1 VESIPLKDKNLTMK
15 YTLFIFLLLASSLSA
30 QTSFSSLYM
39 KYPSVPKGFIEAYA
53 FTHTRMQALTKEEA
67 LSCSNIPQ
75 PFGILGLFDQ
85 GNHYFIENAKKISQ
99 IAGISLQAMK
109 SSEEQ
114 QLAAFAQACDILV
127 QNHLDQGLSEGEIIY
142 QLMVQLSEIPKS
154 NAGNLY
160 AFESSVF
167 SVYQFLQDEEMAA
180 KYGFPQRNFDLRA
193 VFGDDNYTVLSAP
206 QIKLQPNLVQTQ
218 TGAIYNASMAST
230 KSADYGPA
238 LWNPAPNCNYS
249 SRNGTAISAVTIHT
263 VQGSYSGAIS
273 WGLNCNAQV
282 SYHYVVRSSD
292 GQVTQM
298 VLESNKAWHVGTAN
312 PYTIGIEHEG
322 YVSNAAWYTNAMYQ
336 SSANL
341 VKEITQSGYGI
352 NPLRTYDGTS
362 SSSGQVLGDC
372 LKIKGHQHYANQTHT
387 DPGINWNWPKY
398 YLLINNNYTPTV
410 ITNASGNL
418 YDSGGSNGNYG
429 NDERKVWVIQPS
441 NGASVQLTFSAF
453 NTQTGKDKVWIY
465 DGNSTNA
472 PLIGSYSGTTL
483 PPVIQST
490 GSALTLEFRSD
501 CGTTQ
506 SGWAASYISSAQLT
520 DVTPPVSTVSLPLA
534 WHTQDFTTGLVS
546 TDPGSGVAH
555 SFYNVSSRSNATNPK
570 YSNKSYGFFREEF
583 SGTAFQWTNQT
594 GSFQIGNG
602 IFSMNDASQNNSN
615 TYAQLTQNQQQTYL
629 YTWRQRITSANANQR
644 AGMHFFCSDP
654 TLANRGN
661 SYFVF
666 FREETDKV
674 QIYEVNN
681 DVFTLQY
688 EAPVTLVPNQW
699 YNIKVIYSYSSG
711 NIIVYTNDNLVATW
725 HDNTPLAQGNSIS
738 LRSGA
743 CTVDFDNIFVYQA
756 HTNQELVSVGPNKE
770 IEHQS
775 DQQQPSGVIR
785 VIAMDSSS
793 NWSNAS
799 EQTVQVDWTAPVFTT
814 CNDGPSNDIDSFY
827 TSALKTNWSSNDPHS
842 GVSYYELS
850 LGTSVGNTS
859 VLNWM
864 NMSTSTSYTY
874 NLTSPI
880 NGTIYF
886 GNVKSTNTAG
896 LTGTQSTDGQKYLSQ
911 ANMLLPE
918 SPNPLAQIFVYPNPN
933 NGQQLHLTNLP
944 FPVGIQLYDAQ
955 GKLILSKEPG
965 LHNLL
970 DTNIAQG
977 VYTLQLSGEGARL
990 NLRLVVQ

>member
-1 VESIPLKDKNLTMK
+1 
-15 YTLFIFLLLASSLSA
+15 
-30 QTSFSSLYM
+30 M

-53 FTHTRMQALTKEEA
+53 FTHTRMQALTKQEA
-67 LSCSNIPQ
+67 PSCSNIPQ

-362 SSSGQVLGDC
+362 NSSGQVLGDC

-441 NGASVQLTFSAF
+441 NAASVQLTFSAF

-520 DVTPPVSTVSLPLA
+520 DVTPPVCTVSLPLA
-534 WHTQDFTTGLVS
+534 WHTQDFTAGLVS

-629 YTWRQRITSANANQR
+629 YTWRQRITSTNANQR

-842 GVSYYELS
+842 GVSNYELS

-896 LTGTQSTDGQKYLSQ
+896 LTGTQSTDGQIYLSQ

-918 SPNPLAQIFVYPNPN
+918 SPNPLAQILVYPNPN

>member
-1 VESIPLKDKNLTMK
+1 MK

-53 FTHTRMQALTKEEA
+53 FTHTRMQALTKQEA
-67 LSCSNIPQ
+67 PSCSNIPQ

-362 SSSGQVLGDC
+362 NSSGQVLGDC

-441 NGASVQLTFSAF
+441 NAASVQLTFSAF

-520 DVTPPVSTVSLPLA
+520 DVTPPVCTVSLPLA
-534 WHTQDFTTGLVS
+534 WHTQDFTAGLVS

-629 YTWRQRITSANANQR
+629 YTWRQRITSTNANQR

-793 NWSNAS
+793 NWSIAS

-842 GVSYYELS
+842 GVSNYELS

-886 GNVKSTNTAG
+886 GNVKSTNPAG
-896 LTGTQSTDGQKYLSQ
+896 LTGTQSTDGQIYLSQ

-918 SPNPLAQIFVYPNPN
+918 SPNPLAQILVYPNPN

>member
-1 VESIPLKDKNLTMK
+1 MSISLKAKNLTMK
-15 YTLFIFLLLASSLSA
+15 FPLFILLLVTTTLFA
-30 QTSFSSLYM
+30 QTSFTSLYQQ
-39 KYPSVPKGFIEAYA
+39 YPSVPKGFVEAYA
-53 FTHTRMQALTKEEA
+53 FTHTRMHALEKSEP

-75 PFGILGLFDQ
+75 PFGILGLFDE

-99 IAGISLQAMK
+99 LSGISVQTMK
-109 SSEEQ
+109 ASEEQ
-114 QLAAFAQACDILV
+114 QLAAFAKTCEILI
-127 QNHLDQGLSEGEIIY
+127 QHPINQELSEGETIY
-142 QLMVQLSEIPKS
+142 QLMAQLSEIPRS

-167 SVYQFLQDEEMAA
+167 SIFQFLQDEEMAA
-180 KYGFPQRNFDLRA
+180 KYGFPQRNFDLKHI
-193 VFGDDNYTVLSAP
+193 FGDENYEVLSSSHI
-206 QIKLQPNLVQTQ
+206 QLQPNRVESKN
-218 TGAIYNASMAST
+218 GAVYNSSIASI

-238 LWNPAPNCNYS
+238 LWNPAPNCNFS

-282 SYHYVVRSSD
+282 SYHYVIRSSD

-418 YDSGGSNGNYG
+418 YDSGGANGNYG

-441 NGASVQLTFSAF
+441 NAASVQLTFSAF
-453 NTQTGKDKVWIY
+453 NTQTGKDKVLIY
-465 DGNSTNA
+465 DGASTNA

-490 GSALTLEFRSD
+490 NPALTLEFRSD

-506 SGWAASYISSAQLT
+506 SGWSASYTSNAQLN
-520 DVTPPVSTVSLPLA
+520 DVTPPISSVSLPLA
-534 WHTQDFTTGLVS
+534 WHTQDFTAGLVS
-546 TDPGSGVAH
+546 TDPASGVAY
-555 SFYNVSSRSNATNPK
+555 SFYNVSSRSNANNPK

-615 TYAQLTQNQQQTYL
+615 AYAQLTQNQQETYL
-629 YTWRQRITSANANQR
+629 YTWRQRITSTNANQR

-681 DVFTLQY
+681 DVFTMQY
-688 EAPVTLVPNQW
+688 EAPITLVPNQW
-699 YNIKVIYSYSSG
+699 YTIKVIYSHSSG
-711 NIIVYTNDNLVATW
+711 NIVVYVNNNLVATW
-725 HDNTPLAQGNSIS
+725 HDNSPLAQGNSIS

-743 CTVDFDNIFVYQA
+743 CTVDFDNIYVYKA
-756 HTNQELVSVGPNKE
+756 HANQELVSIGSNKE

-775 DQQQPSGVIR
+775 DQQQPSGFIR
-785 VIAMDSSS
+785 MMAMDSSD
-793 NWSNAS
+793 NWSSAI
-799 EQTVQVDWTAPVFTT
+799 EQTVQVDWSPPVFAL
-814 CNDGPSNDIDSFY
+814 CNDGPGNDVDSFY
-827 TSALKTNWSSNDPHS
+827 TSALKTNWSTSDPHS
-842 GVSYYELS
+842 GVSFYELS
-850 LGTSVGNTS
+850 LGTSPGNSS

-880 NGTIYF
+880 HGTVYF

-911 ANMLLPE
+911 ANMQLPE
-918 SPNPLAQIFVYPNPN
+918 SPNPLAQILLYPNPN
-933 NGQQLHLTNLP
+933 DGKQLFLKNLP
-944 FPVGIQLYDAQ
+944 FAVGLQLYDAQ
-955 GKLILSKEPG
+955 GKLILSKEPAF
-965 LHNLL
+965 HNHVE
-970 DTNIAQG
+970 ISVAQG
-977 VYTLQLSGEGARL
+977 VYTLQLSGEGAQL

>member
-1 VESIPLKDKNLTMK
+1 MK
-15 YTLFIFLLLASSLSA
+15 FPLFILLLITTTLSA
-30 QTSFSSLYM
+30 QTSFTSLYLQ
-39 KYPSVPKGFIEAYA
+39 YPFVPKGFVEAYA
-53 FTHTRMQALTKEEA
+53 FTHTRMQALAKDEPS
-67 LSCSNIPQ
+67 SCSNIPQ
-75 PFGILGLFDQ
+75 AFGILGLFDV

-99 IAGISLQAMK
+99 LSGISLQAMK
-109 SSEEQ
+109 GSEEQ

-127 QNHLDQGLSEGEIIY
+127 QNHIDQGLSEGEIIY
-142 QLMVQLSEIPKS
+142 QLMVQLSEIPKT

-167 SVYQFLQDEEMAA
+167 SIYQFLQDEEMAA
-180 KYGFPQRNFDLRA
+180 KYGFPQRNFDLRT
-193 VFGDDNYTVLSAP
+193 VFGDDNYKVLSAY
-206 QIKLQPNLVQTQ
+206 QIKLQPNLVQSQ
-218 TGAIYNASMAST
+218 SGAIYNASIAST

-249 SRNGTAISAVTIHT
+249 SRNGISISAVTVHT

-282 SYHYVVRSSD
+282 SYHYVIRSSD

-298 VLESNKAWHVGTAN
+298 VLESHKAWHVGTAN
-312 PYTIGIEHEG
+312 PYTVGIEHEG

-352 NPLRTYDGTS
+352 NPLKTYDGAS

-372 LKIKGHQHYANQTHT
+372 LRIKGHQHYANQTHT

-398 YLLINNNYTPTV
+398 YLLVNSTYTPTV
-410 ITNASGNL
+410 LTSATGNL
-418 YDSGGSNGNYG
+418 YDSGGANGNYS
-429 NDERKVWVIQPS
+429 NDERKVWVIQP
-441 NGASVQLTFSAF
+441 NNAASVQLTFSAF
-453 NTQTGKDKVWIY
+453 NTQIGKDKVLIY

-490 GSALTLEFRSD
+490 SPALTLEFRSD

-506 SGWAASYISSAQLT
+506 SGWSASYTSNAQLT
-520 DVTPPVSTVSLPLA
+520 DVTPPLSSVSLPLA
-534 WHTQDFTTGLVS
+534 WHTQDFTAGLVS
-546 TDPGSGVAH
+546 TDPASGVAY
-555 SFYNVSSRSNATNPK
+555 SFYNVSSRSNANNPK

-594 GSFQIGNG
+594 GNFQIGNG

-615 TYAQLTQNQQQTYL
+615 AYAQLTQNQQETYL
-629 YTWRQRITSANANQR
+629 YTWRQRITSTNANQR

-681 DVFTLQY
+681 DVFSMEY
-688 EAPVTLVPNQW
+688 EAPLTLVPNQW
-699 YNIKVIYSYSSG
+699 YNIKVMYSYSSG
-711 NIIVYTNDNLVATW
+711 NMLVYVNNNLVATW
-725 HDNTPLAQGNSIS
+725 HDNSPLAQGNSIS

-743 CTVDFDNIFVYQA
+743 CTVDFDNIFVYKTHA
-756 HTNQELVSVGPNKE
+756 YQELISIGLNKE
-770 IEHQS
+770 MEHQS
-775 DQQQPSGVIR
+775 DQQQPSGFIR
-785 VIAMDSSS
+785 MTAMDSSD
-793 NWSNAS
+793 NWSNAI
-799 EQTVQVDWTAPVFTT
+799 EQPVQVDWSAPVFSL
-814 CNDGPSNDIDSFY
+814 CNDGPSNDVDNFY
-827 TSALKTNWSSNDPHS
+827 TAALKTNWSSNDPHS
-842 GVSYYELS
+842 GISFYELS

-859 VLNWM
+859 VLNWT
-864 NMSTSTSYTY
+864 NMSTSTSYTH

-880 NGTIYF
+880 NGTVYF

-896 LTGTQSTDGQKYLSQ
+896 LTGTQSTDGQQYLSQ
-911 ANMLLPE
+911 ANILLPE
-918 SPNPLAQIFVYPNPN
+918 SSNPLSQITVYPNPN
-933 NGQQLHLTNLP
+933 NGQQIHLKNLP
-944 FPVGIQLYDAQ
+944 FAVVLKLYDAQ
-955 GKLILSKEPG
+955 GKLVLTTEPG
-965 LHNLL
+965 LHVLL
-970 DTNIAQG
+970 EINVAKG
-977 VYTLQLSGEGARL
+977 FYTLQLSGEGAIL

>member
-1 VESIPLKDKNLTMK
+1 
-15 YTLFIFLLLASSLSA
+15 
-30 QTSFSSLYM
+30 
-39 KYPSVPKGFIEAYA
+39 
-53 FTHTRMQALTKEEA
+53 
-67 LSCSNIPQ
+67 
-75 PFGILGLFDQ
+75 
-85 GNHYFIENAKKISQ
+85 
-99 IAGISLQAMK
+99 
-109 SSEEQ
+109 
-114 QLAAFAQACDILV
+114 
-127 QNHLDQGLSEGEIIY
+127 
-142 QLMVQLSEIPKS
+142 
-154 NAGNLY
+154 
-160 AFESSVF
+160 
-167 SVYQFLQDEEMAA
+167 
-180 KYGFPQRNFDLRA
+180 
-193 VFGDDNYTVLSAP
+193 
-206 QIKLQPNLVQTQ
+206 
-218 TGAIYNASMAST
+218 
-230 KSADYGPA
+230 
-238 LWNPAPNCNYS
+238 
-249 SRNGTAISAVTIHT
+249 
-263 VQGSYSGAIS
+263 
-273 WGLNCNAQV
+273 
-282 SYHYVVRSSD
+282 
-292 GQVTQM
+292 
-298 VLESNKAWHVGTAN
+298 
-312 PYTIGIEHEG
+312 
-322 YVSNAAWYTNAMYQ
+322 
-336 SSANL
+336 
-341 VKEITQSGYGI
+341 
-352 NPLRTYDGTS
+352 
-362 SSSGQVLGDC
+362 
-372 LKIKGHQHYANQTHT
+372 
-387 DPGINWNWPKY
+387 
-398 YLLINNNYTPTV
+398 
-410 ITNASGNL
+410 
-418 YDSGGSNGNYG
+418 
-429 NDERKVWVIQPS
+429 
-441 NGASVQLTFSAF
+441 
-453 NTQTGKDKVWIY
+453 
-465 DGNSTNA
+465 
-472 PLIGSYSGTTL
+472 
-483 PPVIQST
+483 
-490 GSALTLEFRSD
+490 
-501 CGTTQ
+501 
-506 SGWAASYISSAQLT
+506 
-520 DVTPPVSTVSLPLA
+520 LA

-629 YTWRQRITSANANQR
+629 YTWRQRITSTNANQR

-785 VIAMDSSS
+785 MIAMDSSS

-842 GVSYYELS
+842 GVSNYELS

-918 SPNPLAQIFVYPNPN
+918 SPNPLAQILVYPNPN

>member
-1 VESIPLKDKNLTMK
+1 MK

-53 FTHTRMQALTKEEA
+53 FTHTRMQALTKQEA
-67 LSCSNIPQ
+67 PSCSNIPQ

-362 SSSGQVLGDC
+362 NSSGQVLGDC

-441 NGASVQLTFSAF
+441 NAASVQLTFSAF

-520 DVTPPVSTVSLPLA
+520 DVTPPVCTVSLPLA
-534 WHTQDFTTGLVS
+534 WHTQDFTAGLVS

-629 YTWRQRITSANANQR
+629 YTWRQRITSTNANQR

-842 GVSYYELS
+842 GVSNYELS

-896 LTGTQSTDGQKYLSQ
+896 LTGTQSTDGQIYLSQ

-918 SPNPLAQIFVYPNPN
+918 SPNPLAQILVYPNPN

-955 GKLILSKEPG
+955 GKLMLSKEPG

>member
-1 VESIPLKDKNLTMK
+1 MK
-15 YTLFIFLLLASSLSA
+15 SIFLILLLITSGISA
-30 QTSFSSLYM
+30 QTSFSSLYTQR
-39 KYPSVPKGFIEAYA
+39 PSVPKGFIEAYA
-53 FTHTRMQALTKEEA
+53 FTHTRIQALTKEEA
-67 LSCSNIPQ
+67 PSCSNIPQ

-99 IAGISLQAMK
+99 ITGMSLQTMK
-109 SSEEQ
+109 ASEEQ
-114 QLAAFAQACDILV
+114 QLAAFAQACDILI

-167 SVYQFLQDEEMAA
+167 AIYQFLQDEEMAA

-206 QIKLQPNLVQTQ
+206 QIKLQPNLVQSQ

-238 LWNPAPNCNYS
+238 VWNPAPNCNYS

-292 GQVTQM
+292 GQITQM

-336 SSANL
+336 ASANL

-352 NPLRTYDGTS
+352 NPLRTYDGAS

-398 YLLINNNYTPTV
+398 YLLVNSTYTPTLL
-410 ITNASGNL
+410 TSATGNL
-418 YDSGGSNGNYG
+418 YDSGGANGNYG
-429 NDERKVWVIQPS
+429 NDERKVWVIQP
-441 NGASVQLTFSAF
+441 NNAAAVQLTFSAF

-506 SGWAASYISSAQLT
+506 SGWAASYTSSAQLT
-520 DVTPPVSTVSLPLA
+520 DVTPPVSTVSLPMA
-534 WHTQDFTTGLVS
+534 WHTQDFTAGLVS
-546 TDPGSGVAH
+546 TDPGSGVNY

-594 GSFQIGNG
+594 GNFQIGNG

-615 TYAQLTQNQQQTYL
+615 AYAQLTQNQQQTYL
-629 YTWRQRITSANANQR
+629 YTWRQRITSTNANQR

-681 DVFTLQY
+681 DVFTMQY

-756 HTNQELVSVGPNKE
+756 HANQELVSVGPNKE

-785 VIAMDSSS
+785 MIAMDSSS

-827 TSALKTNWSSNDPHS
+827 TAALKTNWSSNDPHS
-842 GVSYYELS
+842 GVSFYELS
-850 LGTSVGNTS
+850 LGTSVGNSS

-880 NGTIYF
+880 NGTVYF

-896 LTGTQSTDGQKYLSQ
+896 LTGMQSTDGQKYLSQ

-918 SPNPLAQIFVYPNPN
+918 SPNPLAQILVYPNPN

>member
-1 VESIPLKDKNLTMK
+1 
-15 YTLFIFLLLASSLSA
+15 
-30 QTSFSSLYM
+30 
-39 KYPSVPKGFIEAYA
+39 
-53 FTHTRMQALTKEEA
+53 
-67 LSCSNIPQ
+67 
-75 PFGILGLFDQ
+75 
-85 GNHYFIENAKKISQ
+85 
-99 IAGISLQAMK
+99 
-109 SSEEQ
+109 
-114 QLAAFAQACDILV
+114 
-127 QNHLDQGLSEGEIIY
+127 
-142 QLMVQLSEIPKS
+142 
-154 NAGNLY
+154 
-160 AFESSVF
+160 
-167 SVYQFLQDEEMAA
+167 
-180 KYGFPQRNFDLRA
+180 
-193 VFGDDNYTVLSAP
+193 
-206 QIKLQPNLVQTQ
+206 
-218 TGAIYNASMAST
+218 MAST

-699 YNIKVIYSYSSG
+699 YNIKVIYSYISG

-842 GVSYYELS
+842 GVSNYELS

-918 SPNPLAQIFVYPNPN
+918 SPNPLAQILVYPNPN

-977 VYTLQLSGEGARL
+977 VYTLKLSGEGAQL

>member
-1 VESIPLKDKNLTMK
+1 MK
-15 YTLFIFLLLASSLSA
+15 STLFIFLLLASTLSA
-30 QTSFSSLYM
+30 QTSFSSLYTQ
-39 KYPSVPKGFIEAYA
+39 YPSVPKGFIEAYA

-67 LSCSNIPQ
+67 PSCSNIPQ

-99 IAGISLQAMK
+99 ITGMSLQTMK
-109 SSEEQ
+109 ASEEQ
-114 QLAAFAQACDILV
+114 QLAAFAQACEILI
-127 QNHLDQGLSEGEIIY
+127 QNHMDQGLSEGEIIY

-167 SVYQFLQDEEMAA
+167 AIYQFLQDEEMAA
-180 KYGFPQRNFDLRA
+180 KYGFPQRNFDLRT
-193 VFGDDNYTVLSAP
+193 VFGDDNYSVLSAP
-206 QIKLQPNLVQTQ
+206 QIKLQPNLVQSQ
-218 TGAIYNASMAST
+218 TGAIYNASIAST

-292 GQVTQM
+292 GQITQM

-336 SSANL
+336 ASANL

-352 NPLRTYDGTS
+352 NPLRTYDGAS

-398 YLLINNNYTPTV
+398 YLLVNSSYTPTLL
-410 ITNASGNL
+410 TSATGNL
-418 YDSGGSNGNYG
+418 YDSGGANGNYS
-429 NDERKVWVIQPS
+429 NDERKVWVIQP
-441 NGASVQLTFSAF
+441 NNAAAVQLTFSAF

-506 SGWAASYISSAQLT
+506 SGWSASYTSSAQLT
-520 DVTPPVSTVSLPLA
+520 DITPPVSTVSLPLA
-534 WHTQDFTTGLVS
+534 WHTQDFTAGLVS
-546 TDPGSGVAH
+546 VDPGSGVNY

-594 GSFQIGNG
+594 GNFQIGNG

-615 TYAQLTQNQQQTYL
+615 AYAQLTQNQQQTYL
-629 YTWRQRITSANANQR
+629 YTWRQRITSTNANQR

-699 YNIKVIYSYSSG
+699 YNIKVIYSYGSG

-743 CTVDFDNIFVYQA
+743 CTVDFDNIFVYQTHA
-756 HTNQELVSVGPNKE
+756 NQELVSVGPNKE

-775 DQQQPSGVIR
+775 NQQQPSGVIR
-785 VIAMDSSS
+785 MIAMDSSS

-827 TSALKTNWSSNDPHS
+827 TAALKTNWSSNDPHS
-842 GVSYYELS
+842 GVSFYELS

-880 NGTIYF
+880 NGTVYF

-918 SPNPLAQIFVYPNPN
+918 SPNPLAQILVYPNPN

-955 GKLILSKEPG
+955 GKLILTKEPG